1 MLVVHERDAVAN
13 EDVVLDSH
21 PVADECVALD
31 LAVRPDLSA
40 ALNLDKGADAGVS
53 TDPAAVQ
60 IGERMDDDVVAECHL
75 VQQSKWRGVTRSTR
89 ATHAQTTAGPVA
101 ISRKTCN
108 PGTVSSGVERVR
120 SDIWAGVDR
129 VIDRGPSLA
138 DLRSH
143 GLHLLAAKRW
153 RDLGRAVPEELAQE
167 EIASGWLVLAAP
179 HVLTRVRNACDGQ
192 LLVMKGPEVAGHYP
206 DPASRPY
213 GDLDILADDPEAAQ
227 RALVS
232 AGFEPTG
239 FGDGYYEGLHH
250 LRPLR
255 LRHCPLPS
263 VEIHRRP
270 SWVDWVDPPSSR
282 ELFAAAVPGSLPV
295 PGLLALPPA
304 HHALAL
310 AVHSWTPLPLRRIRD
325 LIDILAVSADADRS
339 GLDALAK
346 RWGIGRLWN
355 TM

>member
-1 MLVVHERDAVAN
+1 M
-13 EDVVLDSH
+13 
-21 PVADECVALD
+21 
-31 LAVRPDLSA
+31 
-40 ALNLDKGADAGVS
+40 
-53 TDPAAVQ
+53 
-60 IGERMDDDVVAECHL
+60 
-75 VQQSKWRGVTRSTR
+75 RS
-89 ATHAQTTAGPVA
+89 
-101 ISRKTCN
+101 
-108 PGTVSSGVERVR
+108 E
-120 SDIWAGVDR
+120 IWAGADR
-129 VIDRGPSLA
+129 IIDRAPSLA

-143 GLHLLAAKRW
+143 RLHLLAAKRW
-153 RDLGRAVPEELAQE
+153 RDLGLDVPEELAQE
-167 EIASGWLVLAAP
+167 ETASAWLVLAAP
-179 HVLTRVRNACDGQ
+179 HVLTHVRNAYDGQ

-206 DPASRPY
+206 DPASRLY

-227 RALVS
+227 RALIS

-239 FGDGYYEGLHH
+239 FHDDYYEGLHH

-270 SWVDWVDPPSSR
+270 NWVDWVDPPSSR

-310 AVHSWTPLPLRRIRD
+310 AAHSWSWLPLRRVRD

-339 GLDALAK
+339 GLDALA
-346 RWGIGRLWN
+346 RHWGIGRLWN
-355 TM
+355 TMLAAAEALILDGPQPWTLRAWARSLRDIRDMTVLEGHARRWFSPFSALPMGRALPQAGLALGRELVPIPEESWAHKLRRAGEAMCNPSRRLADHTRLLGEEGRKPRFKRR